1 VGIAVTGY
9 FITVIVYL
17 TFHGG
22 RDAPPWCK
30 AATEAIVVGL
40 EKHGLEP
47 IDALGDMVGKSARS
61 CKLSP

>member
-1 VGIAVTGY
+1 VVLRRHRG
-9 FITVIVYL
+9 
-17 TFHGG
+17 
-22 RDAPPWCK
+22 DS
-30 AATEAIVVGL
+30 VGL

>member
-1 VGIAVTGY
+1 
-9 FITVIVYL
+9 L
-17 TFHGG
+17 TFHGE

-47 IDALGDMVGKSARS
+47 IDALGDMGGKAARS